1 MSPVGYNL
9 YYQDRLGV
17 KELHMDSD
25 VLPKS
30 RGCTLDYRIYA
41 VVEPFPDYYAEGFA
55 SRRVAIIA
63 SYPFGFEGVDRRFLA
78 VPIDR

>member
-1 MSPVGYNL
+1 MGYSL
-9 YYQDRLGV
+9 SFQDHDGV
-17 KELHMDSD
+17 RELHADGE

-41 VVEPFPDYYAEGFA
+41 VVEPFSEFYVEGMTR
-55 SRRVAIIA
+55 RRVAIIA